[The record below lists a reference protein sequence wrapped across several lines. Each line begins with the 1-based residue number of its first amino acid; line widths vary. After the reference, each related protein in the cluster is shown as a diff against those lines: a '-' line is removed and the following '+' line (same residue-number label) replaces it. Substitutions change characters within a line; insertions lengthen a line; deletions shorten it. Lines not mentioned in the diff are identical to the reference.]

1 MTGMQR
7 APAELGGCRHHST
20 VRSTENEKT
29 QRGAEEKKG
38 VLKEDDP
45 QRGGRWHLFFT
56 RQKREDE
63 EQEEDQDAAA
73 SLLSWGQDAALIAAI
88 RESDKARAGSA
99 AIRPK
104 QKPGEAHLHH

>member
-1 MTGMQR
+1 MTHREAADGICFS
-7 APAELGGCRHHST
+7 PG
-20 VRSTENEKT
+20 RSC
-29 QRGAEEKKG
+29 
-38 VLKEDDP
+38 
-45 QRGGRWHLFFT
+45 
-56 RQKREDE
+56 EDE

-73 SLLSWGQDAALIAAI
+73 SLLSRGQDAALIAAI